1 MFKLVQA
8 TFQRE
13 ITVKVPV
20 DGGFEK
26 QTMKVT
32 YNALPISETEE
43 LVNSEQADIKAYVQK
58 MVNRIED
65 VADAEGKPLEWNDG
79 LRDQL
84 LDVPF
89 VFTAVLDGY
98 KEAMAGARAKN

>member
-8 TFQRE
+8 TFRRE

-26 QTMKVT
+26 QTMQVT
-32 YNALPISETEE
+32 YNALPISETED
-43 LVNSEQADIKAYVQK
+43 LVNSEQADIKTYVRK
-58 MVNRIED
+58 MVNRIDD
-65 VADAEGKPLEWNDG
+65 VTDADNKPLEWNDG

-98 KEAMAGARAKN
+98 KEAMSEARVKN